1 MTNRDYVAAARE
13 AVLKRALGYDA
24 EEVVEEYSGEDGTL
38 IKRKVTR
45 KNVPPDMSAAKLLLA
60 GEEKPLDVSQMTD
73 EELAE
78 EKRRLLALL
87 KEENQNDGA

>member
-1 MTNRDYVAAARE
+1 MTEQEYVTAARD
-13 AVLKRALGYDA
+13 AVLKRALGYEA

-38 IKRKVTR
+38 LKRKVTR
-45 KNVPPDMSAAKLLLA
+45 KNVPPDISAAKLILS
-60 GEEKPLDVSQMTD
+60 GEEKQKDIWEMTD

-87 KEENQNDGA
+87 KKEEEQ